1 MNIQF
6 VLNDKLIVNACN
18 GAGTLL
24 DFIRYEAQLKGTK
37 IGCREGDCGA
47 CTVLSGTLIN
57 DKVHYKSITSCLT
70 PLANIHGKHIVTIEG
85 LNISGVNKV
94 QDAMIENSGT
104 QCGFCTPGFVV
115 SLSSFVLNEEN
126 PDLSSA
132 ISSID
137 GNICRCTGYKS
148 IERAVQT
155 IVNDLTA
162 MDKVNRLGW
171 LIKNKF
177 IPEYFESIPFQLG
190 KIEPLIFKA
199 GNVAIAGGTDLYV
212 KSHDELSDIKPIFLS
227 GRSTHNNICVH
238 LAECK
243 LQATTTVTELM
254 ENTHIT
260 YTIPGWYQFMK
271 LVSSTPIRNI
281 ATVGGNLINA
291 SPIGDITIILLALN
305 SKITLTDIAKNQRT
319 IHLDDFY
326 KGYKILDKTSDE
338 IITEVSFQLPDI
350 PTKFNFEKVCKR
362 RYLDIASVN
371 TAITVQIKNQEI
383 VQLRC
388 SMGGVGPIPLFL
400 ASTSNFLVGKKIT
413 SAILLEAEQI
423 LQTEISPI
431 SDARGQIEYKRLL
444 ARQLFFSHFITLF
457 PQYVK
462 MEELI

>member
-6 VLNDKLIVNACN
+6 VLNDQMVITANN

-24 DFIRYEAQLKGTK
+24 DFIRYDAQLKGTK

-47 CTVLSGTLIN
+47 CTVLSGTLCN
-57 DKVHYKSITSCLT
+57 NQVHYKSITSCLT

-94 QDAMIENSGT
+94 QDAMVENSGT

-115 SLSSFVLNEEN
+115 SLCGFVLNEEN
-126 PDLSSA
+126 PDQSSA

-162 MDKVNRLGW
+162 VDKTNRLEW

-177 IPEYFESIPFQLG
+177 IPEYFESIPFQLE
-190 KIEPLIFKA
+190 KIEPLLSPA
-199 GNVAIAGGTDLYV
+199 GNLAIAGGTDLYV
-212 KSHDELSDIKPIFLS
+212 KSHDELSDMTLNFLS
-227 GRSTHNNICVH
+227 GHSTYDDISIQTG
-238 LAECK
+238 ECK
-243 LQATTTVTELM
+243 LKATTTVSELM
-254 ENTHIT
+254 NNTIISDA
-260 YTIPGWYQFMK
+260 IPGWYQYMK

-291 SPIGDITIILLALN
+291 SPIGDITITLLALN

-319 IHLDDFY
+319 IHLHDFY

-338 IITEVSFQLPDI
+338 IITEVSFHLPDLH
-350 PTKFNFEKVCKR
+350 TKFNFEKVSKR
-362 RYLDIASVN
+362 TYLDIASVN
-371 TAITVQIKNQEI
+371 TAITVQNKDQEI

-413 SAILLEAEQI
+413 AAILLEAEQI
-423 LQTEISPI
+423 LQTEITPI